1 MQIGSTLAAT
11 LQNLIA
17 ALEAFTDANIML
29 MEYFANASNLYVEA
43 LAARRGMLSQSP
55 RT

>member
-1 MQIGSTLAAT
+1 
-11 LQNLIA
+11 
-17 ALEAFTDANIML
+17 ML

-55 RT
+55 PAWPAYHIRRDSRE